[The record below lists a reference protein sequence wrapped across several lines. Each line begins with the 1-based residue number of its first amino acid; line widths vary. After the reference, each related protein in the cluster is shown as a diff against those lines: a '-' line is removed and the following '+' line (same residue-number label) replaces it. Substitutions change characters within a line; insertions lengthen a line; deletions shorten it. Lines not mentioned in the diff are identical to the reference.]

1 MKINQLS
8 VYVMLV
14 AGTVFVTSCKKK
26 DTTTNTTTPIVY
38 SAEQNKANLQQ
49 SGLDMMKEMDDAKN
63 MKTIDNVISFTYFMD
78 QSNPFEEIE
87 PQAIMPIKVMYA
99 LKDFRSTGDQISI
112 YSALRESKSL
122 EDDTTIEMA
131 FNDIKGTYT
140 WNASEKKWNKEGGND
155 LVMIFPAT
163 KTSTSNNAKYTI
175 QYTPYTGAVLADE
188 LKGNTP
194 QKVVAKLDINS
205 LPITQFN
212 FDASYNSDGV
222 PNKLEANLRVENYN
236 FNTLLSLTSSTAA
249 YSYALTHNTKNLFS
263 MGTTLTGNFTKAHL
277 ESLNDDSVEKA
288 EDLTKVAT
296 SMNAYIQVFNIKLE
310 GNANVQGLS
319 NDLTNAGGSDNV
331 TDAKGVEILNKNLT
345 LKAFYTDRNANI
357 GRSEFYLKPYTDTW
371 TEYVYNP
378 STGNYDPITKTE
390 SGESV
395 DVRLVFEDNSKADL
409 ETYFGNGF
417 DKLEDEFTK
426 FLEDLESRY
435 AN

>member
-1 MKINQLS
+1 MKITKLS
-8 VYVMLV
+8 VCALL
-14 AGTVFVTSCKKK
+14 AFSSVFVTSCKKK
-26 DTTTNTTTPIVY
+26 DTNTNAPIVY

-49 SGLDMMKEMDDAKN
+49 SGLDMIKEMDDAKN

-78 QSNPFEEIE
+78 QSNPFENVK
-87 PQAIMPIKVMYA
+87 PQTIMPIKVMYA
-99 LKDFRSTGDQISI
+99 LKDFRSSGDQISI
-112 YSALRESKSL
+112 YYALRESKSL

-140 WNASEKKWNKEGGND
+140 WNAIDKKWDKTDGND

-163 KTSTSNNAKYTI
+163 KTSTSNNAKYTV
-175 QYTPYTGAVLADE
+175 QYTPYTGAVLTND

-212 FDASYNSDGV
+212 FDAAYNSDGV
-222 PNKLEANLRVENYN
+222 PSKLEANLRVENYN

-249 YSYALTHNTKNLFS
+249 YSYAFTHNAKNLFA

-277 ESLNDDSVEKA
+277 ESLNDDSVEKV

-319 NDLTNAGGSDNV
+319 NDFTTAGGSDNISES
-331 TDAKGVEILNKNLT
+331 KGVSILNNNLK
-345 LKAFYTDRNANI
+345 LKAFYTDKNATI
-357 GRSEFYLKPYTDTW
+357 GHSEFYLKPYTNTW
-371 TEYVYNP
+371 TDYVYNP

-395 DVRLVFEDNSKADL
+395 DVRLVFEDGSKADL

-426 FLEDLESRY
+426 FTKDLESRY
-435 AN
+435 GN

>member
-1 MKINQLS
+1 MKITKLS

-14 AGTVFVTSCKKK
+14 TSSVFVTSCKKK
-26 DTTTNTTTPIVY
+26 DTNTNTPIVY
-38 SAEQNKANLQQ
+38 SVEQNKANLQQ

-87 PQAIMPIKVMYA
+87 PQSIMPIKVMYA

-163 KTSTSNNAKYTI
+163 KTSTLNNAKYTV
-175 QYTPYTGAVLADE
+175 QYTPYNGAVLTNDFE
-188 LKGNTP
+188 GNTP
-194 QKVVAKLDINS
+194 QKVVAKLDING

-212 FDASYNSDGV
+212 FDAAYNSDGV
-222 PNKLEANLRVENYN
+222 PNKLDANLRVENYN
-236 FNTLLSLTSSTAA
+236 FNTLLSLNSSKAA
-249 YSYALTHNTKNLFS
+249 YSYAFTHNTKNLFS
-263 MGTTLTGNFTKAHL
+263 MGTTLTGNFTKSHL
-277 ESLNDDSVEKA
+277 ESLNDDSVEKV
-288 EDLTKVAT
+288 EDLTKIAT

-319 NDLTNAGGSDNV
+319 NDFTSAGGSDNISEV
-331 TDAKGVEILNKNLT
+331 KGVEILNKNLT
-345 LKAFYTDRNANI
+345 LKAFYTDKNSTI
-357 GRSEFYLKPYTDTW
+357 GRSEFYLKPYTNTW
-371 TEYVYNP
+371 TDYVYNP

-390 SGESV
+390 SGENV
-395 DVRLVFEDNSKADL
+395 DFRLVFEDGSKADL

-435 AN
+435 GN

>member
-14 AGTVFVTSCKKK
+14 AGSVFVTSCKKK

-63 MKTIDNVISFTYFMD
+63 MKTIDNVISFTHFMD
-78 QSNPFEEIE
+78 QSNPFEDVK
-87 PQAIMPIKVMYA
+87 PQSIMPIKVMYA

-140 WNASEKKWNKEGGND
+140 WNATEKKWDKTDGND

-175 QYTPYTGAVLADE
+175 QYTAYTGAVLADE
-188 LKGNTP
+188 LEGNTP
-194 QKVVAKLDINS
+194 QKVVAKLDING

-222 PNKLEANLRVENYN
+222 PSKLEANLRIENYN

-357 GRSEFYLKPYTDTW
+357 GRSEFYLKPYTNTW
-371 TEYVYNP
+371 TEYVYNS

>member
-78 QSNPFEEIE
+78 QSNPFEDVK
-87 PQAIMPIKVMYA
+87 PQSIMPIKVMYA

-140 WNASEKKWNKEGGND
+140 WNATEKTWNKEDGND

-175 QYTPYTGAVLADE
+175 QYKPYTGAFLADE

-194 QKVVAKLDINS
+194 QKVVAKLDING

-222 PNKLEANLRVENYN
+222 PSKLEANLRVENYN

-249 YSYALTHNTKNLFS
+249 YSYAFTHNTKNLFS

-277 ESLNDDSVEKA
+277 ESLNDDSVEKP

-296 SMNAYIQVFNIKLE
+296 SMNAYIQVLNIKLE

-319 NDLTNAGGSDNV
+319 NEFTTAGGSDNISES
-331 TDAKGVEILNKNLT
+331 KGVTILNNNLK
-345 LKAFYTDRNANI
+345 LKAFYTDKNASI
-357 GRSEFYLKPYTDTW
+357 GHSEFYLKPYTNTW
-371 TEYVYNP
+371 TEYVYN
-378 STGNYDPITKTE
+378 STTGNYDPITKTE

-435 AN
+435 GN